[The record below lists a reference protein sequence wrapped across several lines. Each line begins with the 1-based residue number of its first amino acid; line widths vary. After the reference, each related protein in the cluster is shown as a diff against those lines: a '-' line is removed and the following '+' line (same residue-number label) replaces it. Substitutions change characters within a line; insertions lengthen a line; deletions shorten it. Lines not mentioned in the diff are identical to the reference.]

1 MFKKSQDEAHGA
13 ANDLKKKNVAFK
25 ATRLKI

>member
-1 MFKKSQDEAHGA
+1 MIWSQDEAHGA